1 MKKNILIISN
11 DKLKIQGDKI
21 SADYNDVINI
31 IESLSEKNHLDFLC
45 RLENG
50 FKNFIS
56 QKKNYKN
63 FFKINLLDLKKKI
76 KDYKVF
82 MISITPYNF
91 IIFLILK
98 FFKNKINGY
107 VYLRSDGY
115 KEYLY
120 KYGYLGEI
128 IYGFM
133 FRKITSSLKTIFVS
147 NKITGFKKK
156 SILIE
161 PSEIDSKW
169 ISNHSKPKLD
179 KPRLLYL
186 GRYKKEKGI
195 FSLISLLNSK
205 NYNFKLDVVGT
216 KEKIFS
222 KNKKINYLKE
232 IKSIKKII
240 NCYDRCNIFVL
251 PSYTEGAPKVLL
263 ESLARRRP
271 IIIFQEISYVKK
283 NFRGVFICKRNHKD
297 FTNTVNHILKNYK
310 KILKKIKGNKIYTKQ
325 EFQNELSRIVI

>member
-11 DKLKIQGDKI
+11 DKLNIQGDKI
-21 SADYNDVINI
+21 SADHNDVINI

-56 QKKNYKN
+56 KKKNYKN

-91 IIFLILK
+91 YIFLILK
-98 FFKNKINGY
+98 LLNKKINGY

-133 FRKITSSLKTIFVS
+133 YRMITSSLKTIFVS

-161 PSEIDSKW
+161 PSEIDSEW

-195 FSLISLLNSK
+195 FSLISLLNLK
-205 NYNFKLDVVGT
+205 DYNFKLDVVGT
-216 KEKIFS
+216 KKKIFS

-263 ESLARRRP
+263 ESLARHRP
-271 IIIFQEISYVKK
+271 IIIFKEILHVQK

-310 KILKKIKGNKIYTKQ
+310 KILKNIKGNKIYTKQ
-325 EFQNELSRIVI
+325 EFQNALSRIVI